1 MIKFHLIAIF
11 FVITILPSA
20 AFAQSEI
27 DKDPFTPGNQFD
39 QKPLDEH
46 EQDQEDMKLLWTI
59 CIVAVI
65 VMVVARVALKIIG
78 KKRASRSNET
88 DETY

>member
-27 DKDPFTPGNQFD
+27 DKDPFSPGNQFD

-46 EQDQEDMKLLWTI
+46 EQDLEDIELLWTI

-65 VMVVARVALKIIG
+65 LMVVARVALKIIG

>member
-1 MIKFHLIAIF
+1 MIKFNLIAIF

-46 EQDQEDMKLLWTI
+46 EQDQEDMALLWTI

>member
-1 MIKFHLIAIF
+1 M
-11 FVITILPSA
+11 

-27 DKDPFTPGNQFD
+27 DKDPFSPGNQFD

-46 EQDQEDMKLLWTI
+46 EQDQEDTKLLWTI
-59 CIVAVI
+59 CIVLV
-65 VMVVARVALKIIG
+65 VSMVVARIAIKII
-78 KKRASRSNET
+78 KKRIAKSNKT

>member
-1 MIKFHLIAIF
+1 M
-11 FVITILPSA
+11 TILPSA

-46 EQDQEDMKLLWTI
+46 ELDMEFLNQLWTI
-59 CIVAVI
+59 CVVVVI
-65 VMVVARVALKIIG
+65 SMVVVRVAFKII
-78 KKRASRSNET
+78 KKRMQAKE
-88 DETY
+88 EPE

>member
-1 MIKFHLIAIF
+1 MQSHLIAIF
-11 FVITILPSA
+11 FVIIILPSA

-27 DKDPFTPGNQFD
+27 DKDPFSPGNQFD

-46 EQDQEDMKLLWTI
+46 EQDEEDMELLWTI
-59 CIVAVI
+59 CIVLVVSMVI
-65 VMVVARVALKIIG
+65 ARIAIKII
-78 KKRASRSNET
+78 KKRIAKSNKT

>member
-1 MIKFHLIAIF
+1 LIKFHLIAIF
-11 FVITILPSA
+11 FVITILPSV

-46 EQDQEDMKLLWTI
+46 EQDQEDMELLWTI

>member
-1 MIKFHLIAIF
+1 LIKSHLIAIF
-11 FVITILPSA
+11 FIIAILPSA

-46 EQDQEDMKLLWTI
+46 ELDMEFLNQLWTI
-59 CIVAVI
+59 CVVLVI
-65 VMVVARVALKIIG
+65 SMVVARVAFKII
-78 KKRASRSNET
+78 KKRMAKSNET

>member
-11 FVITILPSA
+11 FVIIILPST

-27 DKDPFTPGNQFD
+27 DKDPFSAGNQFD

-46 EQDQEDMKLLWTI
+46 EQDVEFLNQLWTI
-59 CIVAVI
+59 CIVLVLS
-65 VMVVARVALKIIG
+65 MVVARVAIKII
-78 KKRASRSNET
+78 KKRMQAKE
-88 DETY
+88 EPE

>member
-1 MIKFHLIAIF
+1 MIKSHLIAIF
-11 FVITILPSA
+11 FIIAILPSA

-46 EQDQEDMKLLWTI
+46 EQDMEDVNQLWTI
-59 CIVAVI
+59 CIVLVVSMI
-65 VMVVARVALKIIG
+65 VARVAFKII
-78 KKRASRSNET
+78 KKRMARSNET
-88 DETY
+88 DETS

>member
-11 FVITILPSA
+11 FVITILPST

-27 DKDPFTPGNQFD
+27 DKDPFSPGNQFD

-46 EQDQEDMKLLWTI
+46 EQDQDDMRQLWTI
-59 CIVAVI
+59 CIVLVI
-65 VMVVARVALKIIG
+65 SMLVARVAFKII
-78 KKRASRSNET
+78 KKRMQTKE
-88 DETY
+88 EPE

>member
-11 FVITILPSA
+11 FVITILPST

-27 DKDPFTPGNQFD
+27 DKDPFSPGNQFD

-46 EQDQEDMKLLWTI
+46 EQDEDDMRQLWTI
-59 CIVAVI
+59 CIVLVI
-65 VMVVARVALKIIG
+65 SMLVARVAFKII
-78 KKRASRSNET
+78 KKRMQTKE
-88 DETY
+88 EPE

>member
-1 MIKFHLIAIF
+1 LLKSHLIAIF

-27 DKDPFTPGNQFD
+27 DKDPFSPGNQFD

-46 EQDQEDMKLLWTI
+46 EQDQDDMRQLWTI
-59 CIVAVI
+59 CIVLVI
-65 VMVVARVALKIIG
+65 SMLVARVAFKII
-78 KKRASRSNET
+78 KKRMQTKE
-88 DETY
+88 EPE

>member
-1 MIKFHLIAIF
+1 MIKSHLIAIF
-11 FVITILPSA
+11 FVIIILPST

-27 DKDPFTPGNQFD
+27 DKDPFSPGNQFD

-46 EQDQEDMKLLWTI
+46 EQDQEDMELLWTI
-59 CIVAVI
+59 CIVLVI
-65 VMVVARVALKIIG
+65 SMVVARVAFKII
-78 KKRASRSNET
+78 KKRMASSNKT

>member
-1 MIKFHLIAIF
+1 LIKFHLIAIF
-11 FVITILPSA
+11 FVITILPSV

-27 DKDPFTPGNQFD
+27 DKDPFTPGFQIE
-39 QKPLDEH
+39 QIPLDEL
-46 EQDQEDMKLLWTI
+46 EMDMEDLNMLWTI
-59 CIVAVI
+59 CIVVVI
-65 VMVVARVALKIIG
+65 VMVVARVALKIIS

>member
-1 MIKFHLIAIF
+1 MIKSHLLAIF
-11 FVITILPSA
+11 FVIVILPSV

-46 EQDQEDMKLLWTI
+46 EQDLEFLNQLWTI
-59 CIVAVI
+59 CIVLVI
-65 VMVVARVALKIIG
+65 SMVVARVAFKII
-78 KKRASRSNET
+78 KKRMAKSNET
-88 DETY
+88 DEMS

>member
-1 MIKFHLIAIF
+1 M
-11 FVITILPSA
+11 

-27 DKDPFTPGNQFD
+27 DKDPFSPGNQFD

-46 EQDQEDMKLLWTI
+46 EQDQEDLNTLWTI
-59 CIVAVI
+59 CVVAVI

>member
-1 MIKFHLIAIF
+1 M
-11 FVITILPSA
+11 TILPSA

-27 DKDPFTPGNQFD
+27 DKDPFSPGSQFD
-39 QKPLDEH
+39 QIPLDEH
-46 EQDQEDMKLLWTI
+46 EQDMEDVNQLWTI
-59 CIVAVI
+59 CIVAVF
-65 VMVVARVALKIIG
+65 VMVVARVALKIIS

>member
-1 MIKFHLIAIF
+1 MLKSHLIAIF

-27 DKDPFTPGNQFD
+27 DKDPFSPGNQFD

-46 EQDQEDMKLLWTI
+46 EQDMEDVNLLWTI
-59 CIVAVI
+59 CIVAVF
-65 VMVVARVALKIIG
+65 VMVVARVALKIIS

>member
-11 FVITILPSA
+11 FVITILPST

-27 DKDPFTPGNQFD
+27 DKDPFSAGNQFD

-46 EQDQEDMKLLWTI
+46 EQDVEFINQLWTI
-59 CIVAVI
+59 CIVLVI
-65 VMVVARVALKIIG
+65 SMIVARVAFKII
-78 KKRASRSNET
+78 KKRMQTKE
-88 DETY
+88 EPE

>member
-1 MIKFHLIAIF
+1 MQSHLIAIF
-11 FVITILPSA
+11 FVIIILPSA

-27 DKDPFTPGNQFD
+27 DKDPFSPGNQFD

-46 EQDQEDMKLLWTI
+46 EQDLEFLNQLWTI
-59 CIVAVI
+59 CIVLVLS
-65 VMVVARVALKIIG
+65 MVVARVALKIIG

>member
-1 MIKFHLIAIF
+1 MIKSHLIVIF
-11 FVITILPSA
+11 FIIAILPST

-46 EQDQEDMKLLWTI
+46 EKDMEFLNQLWTI
-59 CIVAVI
+59 CIVLI
-65 VMVVARVALKIIG
+65 ISMIIARIAFKII
-78 KKRASRSNET
+78 KKRMQPKE
-88 DETY
+88 EEE

>member
-11 FVITILPSA
+11 FVITILPST

-27 DKDPFTPGNQFD
+27 DKDPFSPGNQFD

-46 EQDQEDMKLLWTI
+46 EQDQDDMRQLWTI
-59 CIVAVI
+59 CIVLVI
-65 VMVVARVALKIIG
+65 SMLVARVAFKII
-78 KKRASRSNET
+78 KKRMQAKE
-88 DETY
+88 EPE

>member
-11 FVITILPSA
+11 FVITILPST

-27 DKDPFTPGNQFD
+27 DKDPFSAGNQFD

-46 EQDQEDMKLLWTI
+46 EQDVEFLNQLWTI
-59 CIVAVI
+59 CIVLVI
-65 VMVVARVALKIIG
+65 SMIVARVAFKII
-78 KKRASRSNET
+78 KKRMQTKE
-88 DETY
+88 EPE

>member
-27 DKDPFTPGNQFD
+27 DKDPFSPGNQFD

-46 EQDQEDMKLLWTI
+46 EQDMEDVNQLWTI
-59 CIVAVI
+59 CIVLV
-65 VMVVARVALKIIG
+65 VSMVVARVALKII
-78 KKRASRSNET
+78 KKRMQAKE
-88 DETY
+88 EPE

>member
-1 MIKFHLIAIF
+1 LIKSHLIAIF
-11 FVITILPSA
+11 FVIAILPSV

-27 DKDPFTPGNQFD
+27 DKDPFSPGNQFD

-46 EQDQEDMKLLWTI
+46 EQDLEDLNMLWTI

-65 VMVVARVALKIIG
+65 GMVAARVALKIIS